1 MRRRSRAR
9 LRATT
14 TDSLN
19 LDPSFARN
27 ASPTGVRPEGEPQRS
42 PMARRRLS
50 NGEDGNGLT
59 RARAHTR
66 FQ

>member
-1 MRRRSRAR
+1 MRRPPRAR

-19 LDPSFARN
+19 LDPSLARSTSL
-27 ASPTGVRPEGEPQRS
+27 AHVSLEGEPQHS
-42 PMARRRLS
+42 PMARRSLS
-50 NGEDGNGLT
+50 NGESGNGLT
-59 RARAHTR
+59 RDRARTR